1 MNANDERREFI
12 RHPVDVPIHIALQS
26 DDALQY
32 ISMSDV
38 GEGGVAF
45 LTNVAFENGV
55 VLKVTVPHINPPFEA
70 SCIVCWRK
78 IAGDQFE
85 VGVKFLDANSRFRVR
100 MVEQVCHIEG
110 YRKQA
115 AKEGRVLSCE
125 ESAQEWIGKYAAD
138 FGGR

>member
-1 MNANDERREFI
+1 MMEDERRRFI
-12 RHPVDVPIHIALQS
+12 RHPVDAPIQISPQSSDVLQH
-26 DDALQY
+26 

-45 LTNVAFENGV
+45 ITNIAFENGV
-55 VLKVTVPHINPPFEA
+55 VLKIMVPHVHPPFEA

-78 IAGDQFE
+78 ICGDQFE
-85 VGVKFLDANSRFRVR
+85 VGVKFLDEGSRFRVR
-100 MVEQVCHIEG
+100 MVEQVCHIEN

-115 AKEGRVLSCE
+115 AAEGRILSGE